1 MEIKTMIQSTPNP
14 NALKFILNIPVK
26 NVGKVTY
33 KNVDQCQH
41 NPMAAALF
49 TIPNITEVYFFDNY
63 VTVTQDGNVD
73 WDQIEEQIK
82 KVILEYAENHDPD
95 FPVEEDKKAAAVVS
109 DDPEIA
115 KINAILDNT
124 IRPGLQMDGGDLQI
138 VSFDGMTLT
147 VLYQGACGSCPSSTM
162 GTLKAIESIL
172 RDQYNQKFPCKLKGA
187 WQEDI
192 PMLNT
197 NINLKEIPGW
207 NVGPDGKSI
216 ERDYKLKDLW
226 HALI

>member
-14 NALKFILNIPVK
+14 NALKFILNLPVK
-26 NVGKVTY
+26 TEGKVTY
-33 KNVDQCQH
+33 KNAQQCQH

-82 KVILEYAENHDPD
+82 KIILEYAADHDPD
-95 FPVEEDKKAAAVVS
+95 FKVEEDKKVPTAVS

-115 KINAILDNT
+115 KINAILDST

-138 VSFDGMTLT
+138 VSFDGLNLI
-147 VLYQGACGSCPSSTM
+147 VSYQGACGSCPSSTM

-172 RDQYNQKFPCKLKGA
+172 RDQYNPGISVQTEGGP
-187 WQEDI
+187 QE
-192 PMLNT
+192 
-197 NINLKEIPGW
+197 
-207 NVGPDGKSI
+207 
-216 ERDYKLKDLW
+216 Y
-226 HALI
+226 